1 MKKSWKYYAMLKH
14 VTKKKTTN
22 SYLQQR
28 NRIDVGDQ
36 LSCLLIYNTMS
47 SQEFILIPKE
57 NYAEDQPKSSQVLFD
72 PTISEKVK
80 QLTLLQRQ
88 KPTVG
93 REDNSNLSQVAENQL
108 DIVE

>member
-1 MKKSWKYYAMLKH
+1 MGQE
-14 VTKKKTTN
+14 KTTN

-28 NRIDVGDQ
+28 NQIDAGDQ

-47 SQEFILIPKE
+47 SEEFILIPKE
-57 NYAEDQPKSSQVLFD
+57 NYVEEQPKSSEVLFD
-72 PTISEKVK
+72 PTISEKAK

-93 REDNSNLSQVAENQL
+93 
-108 DIVE
+108 